1 MVSLGSYFVYWGASL
16 LMHIES
22 IKLTEIYKPIASI
35 LRLHYVV
42 NSATG
47 ALPETIGACSVMSYL
62 WFCCKQCIKEIIII
76 CYGLGK
82 HYGVHWCTDWVHMNP
97 HAPSWR
103 HHWSFHYA

>member
-1 MVSLGSYFVYWGASL
+1 
-16 LMHIES
+16 MHIES

-82 HYGVHWCTDWVHMNP
+82 HYRGALVYRLGAYEPTCTLLATPMVL
-97 HAPSWR
+97 SLCIV
-103 HHWSFHYA
+103 